1 MISKRISLP
10 VICLFAVLGF
20 ASCRT
25 QKKEVNAN
33 YDTPT
38 SGSIN
43 ISVDE
48 SFRPVMEEQ
57 IRMYEQSF
65 PGTKINASYKPEAE
79 CLKDFFR
86 DTTNRLVIVTRGLTD
101 KEERFMLDSLRF
113 TPAWNAVA
121 TDAIAIIVN
130 AESTDTL
137 FTLQRLRDQLTGK
150 IKRDQKIVFDGL
162 TATSSVRFITD
173 SVLKGEK
180 FDTSVVKA
188 ARSNKEVLEFIAS
201 DKNAIGFVGINW
213 IGNPEDSSQVQMLK
227 KLKIAYV
234 QCDACTDA
242 PYVKPMQ
249 ESILSRRYPLVRGL
263 YYLMKE
269 NYMGLGSGFIS
280 FLKYER
286 GQLIFRRAYLGP
298 VMAFGIRN
306 VNINQKLPED

>member
-1 MISKRISLP
+1 MISKISTCCF
-10 VICLFAVLGF
+10 VIAVFFLI
-20 ASCRT
+20 ACK
-25 QKKEVNAN
+25 QKKTEVRAN

-57 IRMYEQSF
+57 IRMYELSF
-65 PGTKINASYKPEAE
+65 PGTRINASYKPEAE

-101 KEERFMLDSLRF
+101 KEERFMLDSLSY
-113 TPAWNAVA
+113 TPAWNIVA
-121 TDAIAIIVN
+121 TDAVAVIVN
-130 AESTDTL
+130 GQSNDTL
-137 FTLQRLRDQLTGK
+137 FTLDRLKKQLTGK
-150 IKRDQKIVFDGL
+150 INRDQKIVFDGL
-162 TATSSVRFITD
+162 SATSSVRFITD
-173 SVLKGEK
+173 SVLKGDK

-188 ARSNKEVLEFIAS
+188 ARSNKEVIDFVSE
-201 DKNAIGFVGINW
+201 DKNAIGFIGINW
-213 IGNPEDSSQVQMLK
+213 IGNPEDSAQVNLLRK
-227 KLKIAYV
+227 VKIAYV

-242 PYVKPMQ
+242 PYVKPLQ

-306 VNINQKLPED
+306 VNINQKLPGD